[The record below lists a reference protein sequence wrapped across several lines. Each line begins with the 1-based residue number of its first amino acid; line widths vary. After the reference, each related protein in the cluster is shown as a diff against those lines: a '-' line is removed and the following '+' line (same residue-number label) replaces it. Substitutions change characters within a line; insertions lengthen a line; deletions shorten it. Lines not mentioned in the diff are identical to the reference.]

1 VSKNKHEDASGR
13 KPASLTYLF
22 GTALGLYGLVLI
34 LIVLVVIFALLNPN
48 FLTVSNFKNLLEQN
62 STLAIV
68 AVGITFAIVSKNIDL
83 SPGSITALTGVL
95 VALVFRSVGSLW
107 FAILC
112 GFAAAILI
120 YTLNALLIARFR
132 IDPLIVTLA
141 AWIWARGLA
150 ISLTRAN
157 SITVRSPFID
167 FMNSAALFGVLS
179 PPIFLI
185 AIAYAAGWV
194 ILNRTKLG
202 RYALAI
208 GGDERAAIA
217 AGIDTGFY
225 KVLIFGLIGVCVGV
239 GTVITVS
246 RLGAAAPNAAF
257 GLELDAIVA
266 VIIGGNPFQ
275 GGEGSLRRTFTGVL
289 FIAFLNN
296 GLNNLGMR
304 DSYFYLYKGLA
315 IILALLLDVIGHG
328 LLRSARAVASTASSS
343 EQGA

>member
-1 VSKNKHEDASGR
+1 MSTDKHEEVRGR
-13 KPASLTYLF
+13 KAASITHF
-22 GTALGLYGLVLI
+22 VGTALGLYGVVLI
-34 LIVLVVIFALLNPN
+34 LIVLVVVFALLNPN

-62 STLAIV
+62 SALAIV
-68 AVGITFAIVSKNIDL
+68 AVGITFAIISKNIDL
-83 SPGSITALTGVL
+83 SPGSIIALTGVL
-95 VALVFRSVGSLW
+95 IALVFRAAGSLW
-107 FAILC
+107 IAILC
-112 GFAAAILI
+112 GFAATILL
-120 YTLNALLIARFR
+120 YTFNALLIARFGL
-132 IDPLIVTLA
+132 DPLIVTLA

-150 ISLTRAN
+150 ISLTKAN
-157 SITVRSPFID
+157 SIVMRSPFID
-167 FMNSAALFGVLS
+167 FMNSTALFGVIS

-185 AIAYAAGWV
+185 AIAYAVGWV

-225 KVLIFGLIGVCVGV
+225 KILIFGLIGVFVAV
-239 GTVITVS
+239 GTVITLS

-315 IILALLLDVIGHG
+315 IILALLFDVIGHS
-328 LLRSARAVASTASSS
+328 LLRSERSATSASRPA
-343 EQGA
+343 

>member
-1 VSKNKHEDASGR
+1 MRTLKHEKRCLFKGG
-13 KPASLTYLF
+13 SLTQLI
-22 GTALGLYGLVLI
+22 GAALGLYGLVLI
-34 LIVLVVIFALLNPN
+34 LMVLVIVFALLNRN

-62 STLAIV
+62 SALAVV
-68 AVGITFAIVSKNIDL
+68 AVGITFAIVSRNIDL
-83 SPGSITALTGVL
+83 SPGSIIALTGVII
-95 VALVFRSVGSLW
+95 ALIFKALGSLW
-107 FAILC
+107 VAILC
-112 GFAAAILI
+112 GFAASILL
-120 YTLNALLIARFR
+120 YVFNALLIARLGL
-132 IDPLIVTLA
+132 DPLIVTLA

-150 ISLTRAN
+150 ISLTKAN
-157 SITVRSPFID
+157 SIFVRSPFID
-167 FMNSAALFGVLS
+167 FMNTSALFGVFS
-179 PPIFLI
+179 PFLFLI
-185 AIAYAAGWV
+185 LIAYLVGWV

-202 RYALAI
+202 RYTLVI

-225 KVLIFGLIGVCVGV
+225 KILIFGLIGVFAAV
-239 GTVITVS
+239 GTVITLS
-246 RLGAAAPNAAF
+246 RLGAAAPNAAY

-315 IILALLLDVIGHG
+315 IVLALLFDVIGHRLLKTEKPDAG
-328 LLRSARAVASTASSS
+328 LNQHA
-343 EQGA
+343 Q